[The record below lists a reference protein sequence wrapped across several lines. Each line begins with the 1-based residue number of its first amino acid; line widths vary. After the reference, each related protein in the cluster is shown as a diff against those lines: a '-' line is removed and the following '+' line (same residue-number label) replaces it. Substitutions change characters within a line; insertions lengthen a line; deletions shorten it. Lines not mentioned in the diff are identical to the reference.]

1 MIDDPAASATH
12 IEIVPV
18 AFDIRRHL
26 IAMFVAREETVGY
39 GSIAANALQLGIA
52 SLRFRLV
59 VFMQVVH
66 KANVHPRLHLDNY
79 SSLRFA
85 SGGVL
90 LIV

>member
-1 MIDDPAASATH
+1 LIDDPAASAAN
-12 IEIVPV
+12 IEVVPI
-18 AFDIRRHL
+18 ASDIRRHL
-26 IAMFVAREETVGY
+26 VAMFVAREETVGY

-66 KANVHPRLHLDNY
+66 KANVHPRLHLGNY

-85 SGGVL
+85 SGGVR